1 MSLIEI
7 RQLSAHVRLGL
18 WRIDEPFEGSA
29 RERERDAVHRL
40 LHAMTGDNSLCIVH
54 EYSGKPILTGWHVSV
69 SHTRG
74 FASLILSDCSEVA
87 VDIEY
92 QSDRVGRIAK
102 KFIRDD
108 EPVVTVE
115 EMLLLWSAKE
125 TLYKLH
131 SSAHLQYFDM
141 RLLGMSESI
150 IQLEDMKNNE
160 IVEIHFERSDD
171 FVLTYSF

>member
-7 RQLSAHVRLGL
+7 RQLSAHTRLGL
-18 WRIDEPFEGSA
+18 WRMDEPFEGTA

-40 LHAMTGDNSLCIVH
+40 LHAMTGDDSLCIGH
-54 EYSGKPILTGWHVSV
+54 ESSGKPTLDGWHISV

-74 FASLILSDCSEVA
+74 FAALILSDLEEVA

-102 KFIRDD
+102 RFIRED
-108 EPVVTVE
+108 EPVSSTE

-125 TLYKLH
+125 TLFKLH
-131 SSAHLQYFDM
+131 SSVHLQYFEM
-141 RLLGMSESI
+141 RLREMNESVM
-150 IQLEDMKNNE
+150 QVEDITQNKVVNINYE
-160 IVEIHFERSDD
+160 CSADY
-171 FVLTYSF
+171 VLTYSF

>member
-7 RQLSAHVRLGL
+7 CQLSDHTRLGL
-18 WRIDEPFEGSA
+18 WRMDEPFDGSA

-40 LHAMTGDNSLCIVH
+40 LHAMTGDDTLCIGH
-54 EYSGKPILTGWHVSV
+54 EPSGKPTLP
-69 SHTRG
+69 
-74 FASLILSDCSEVA
+74 EVA

-108 EPVVTVE
+108 EPVTSIE
-115 EMLLLWSAKE
+115 DMLLLWSAKE

-141 RLLGMSESI
+141 RLREKSDAVML
-150 IQLEDMKNNE
+150 LEDMKLNQ
-160 IVEIHFERSDD
+160 IVAIHFECSADY
-171 FVLTYSF
+171 VLTYSF